1 MNLSSDAKKIGVSM
15 GSVPSLSILV
25 FLLDFMGLVHAQ
37 DTSLSQYRLS
47 GGDEISIRVYGQEEL
62 TLETKLSDTGTI
74 SYPLLGEIRVVGK
87 TIGQLESIITQG
99 LKDGYLVNPRVSVSV
114 KEYRQF
120 YVNGQVKKPG
130 GYPYVPGLTVQ
141 MAVTIAEGFTE
152 RASRKN
158 IFLLREG
165 DQDGQP
171 DAVSL
176 NSPVLPGDIVTVE
189 ESFF

>member
-1 MNLSSDAKKIGVSM
+1 M